1 MTKLQLHKMAVLA
14 DDIYTELTKL
24 DKCPL
29 IDLWDKVDGIRAKA
43 CNLSC
48 LLDEYDER
56 TGHDFGEG
64 IELED

>member
-1 MTKLQLHKMAVLA
+1 MTKLQLHNLAVQA
-14 DDIYTELTKL
+14 DYIYTELNKL

-29 IDLWDKVDGIRAKA
+29 TDLWDKWDDIRSKA
-43 CNLSC
+43 CSLSC

-56 TGHDFGEG
+56 TNHDFGEG

>member
-1 MTKLQLHKMAVLA
+1 MTKLQLHNLAVRA
-14 DDIYTELTKL
+14 NYIYSELVAL

-29 IDLWDKVDGIRAKA
+29 VELWDKVDDIRSRV

-56 TGHDFGEG
+56 TAHDFGEG